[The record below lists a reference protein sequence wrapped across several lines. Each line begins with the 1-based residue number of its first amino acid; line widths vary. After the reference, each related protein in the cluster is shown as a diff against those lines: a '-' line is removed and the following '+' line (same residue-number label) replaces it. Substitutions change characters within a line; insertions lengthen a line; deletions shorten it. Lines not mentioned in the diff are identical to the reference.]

1 MKIKYT
7 VDFIHETEHLHPF
20 LEAPYRS
27 YISDYLDDEH
37 NEQYLKVINFLKKFA
52 SSEGDAALLAISEFL
67 WDGRREGLSPRIF
80 RHHDYLGFYIPIKYW
95 HDYDP
100 LAIVMCPD
108 RNELIMFDGMNVRFD
123 VVYVGFPYE
132 KSCTLYKVD
141 VNQWLYLWDWWQ
153 AKKAVGLKIE
163 TGEVEMPIVAKPKAS
178 LYKPLAKFL
187 LEREV
192 PAWLSVY
199 HRHDYEVAGI
209 IGNDLRKRGRWLDR
223 KEHLGSPKRA
233 ALLVLQKKRALRF
246 TEQTE
251 LTFLEKLQA
260 ANDVQTLEDL
270 AQALQN
276 IPLAPAFQSQL
287 LQDIAEKKALY

>member
-1 MKIKYT
+1 VKIKYT

-20 LEAPYRS
+20 LEPPYHH
-27 YISDYLDDEH
+27 YISDYLQYWH
-37 NEQYLKVINFLKKFA
+37 SEQYLKVINFLKKFA
-52 SSEGDAALLAISEFL
+52 SSEGEAALWAINDFVC
-67 WDGRREGLSPRIF
+67 GGAREELTPGLF
-80 RHHDYLGFYIPIKYW
+80 RYHESIGCYFIIKYW

-100 LAIVMCPD
+100 LQIVMLPD
-108 RNELIMFDGMNVRFD
+108 RNQLLMFDGMYVRFD
-123 VVYVGFPYE
+123 YEYTRFFYE
-132 KSCTLYKVD
+132 KTCAFYTVD
-141 VNQWLYLWDWWQ
+141 IDQWLYLWDWWQ

-178 LYKPLAKFL
+178 LCKPLAKFL
-187 LEREV
+187 LEKEV
-192 PAWLSVY
+192 PGWLN
-199 HRHDYEVAGI
+199 I
-209 IGNDLRKRGRWLDR
+209 NDSDCQITGKFLRKWGRWLDR
-223 KEHLGSPKRA
+223 KEHLGSPKIA
-233 ALLVLQKKRALRF
+233 ALLALQKKRALRF

-287 LQDIAEKKALY
+287 LQDIAEKKALH